1 MAYVTAVPTKANPAK
16 NGHIFLPS
24 LAAVRRNDSEAYGI
38 FVRCC
43 CCCCLSELWCFSSS
57 SSEVS
62 YFETI
67 LDRLFFFISL
77 SNFGLFLRG
86 GHFFERKF
94 SVEKW
99 HFCVSPLSLSL
110 SHTHIYIY
118 IGIRSKNDDRARDRA
133 FRAMKVD
140 DASLFQAYSHLIKI
154 LLVGDSGVGKTSV
167 LSRFIDPEADL
178 ENVSTTIGV
187 DFKLKYVT
195 SKRTNETV
203 KLTVWDTAGQER
215 FRTLT
220 SSYYRGAQGVV
231 FVYDICSRESFD
243 SIENVWQKE
252 VDMYST
258 IPDAI
263 KIVVGNKIDKEEER
277 KVKKEDAIAFAK
289 RNGCLFLECSAKTK
303 VSVKEI
309 FDELLQAI
317 METPS
322 LLKDGPSSGRR
333 GGGVNLNDA
342 RGDGN
347 IVTRNCCS

>member
-1 MAYVTAVPTKANPAK
+1 MA
-16 NGHIFLPS
+16 L
-24 LAAVRRNDSEAYGI
+24 LR
-38 FVRCC
+38 
-43 CCCCLSELWCFSSS
+43 LS
-57 SSEVS
+57 
-62 YFETI
+62 
-67 LDRLFFFISL
+67 SL
-77 SNFGLFLRG
+77 SF
-86 GHFFERKF
+86 
-94 SVEKW
+94 
-99 HFCVSPLSLSL
+99 SLS
-110 SHTHIYIY
+110 HIYIY

>member
-1 MAYVTAVPTKANPAK
+1 MKRSSI
-16 NGHIFLPS
+16 GSF
-24 LAAVRRNDSEAYGI
+24 
-38 FVRCC
+38 
-43 CCCCLSELWCFSSS
+43 FSS
-57 SSEVS
+57 V
-62 YFETI
+62 
-67 LDRLFFFISL
+67 
-77 SNFGLFLRG
+77 SNFGLFL

-110 SHTHIYIY
+110 SLSLSHIY

-342 RGDGN
+342 RGNGN

>member
-1 MAYVTAVPTKANPAK
+1 
-16 NGHIFLPS
+16 
-24 LAAVRRNDSEAYGI
+24 
-38 FVRCC
+38 
-43 CCCCLSELWCFSSS
+43 
-57 SSEVS
+57 
-62 YFETI
+62 
-67 LDRLFFFISL
+67 
-77 SNFGLFLRG
+77 
-86 GHFFERKF
+86 
-94 SVEKW
+94 
-99 HFCVSPLSLSL
+99 
-110 SHTHIYIY
+110 
-118 IGIRSKNDDRARDRA
+118 
-133 FRAMKVD
+133 MKVD

-333 GGGVNLNDA
+333 GGGVNLSDA